1 MEKQEKSLFELKP
14 NLTAAIIPTLI
25 SGVVLGAILS
35 LFIGVFAGSWL
46 IGFLG
51 LVIITILSSFSRF
64 MNLRATKYVF
74 YKDRAEFF
82 EGFFSIVKRT
92 IRYQKITDSVM
103 TKGLVDKIFQTGTIR
118 LITPGTEFV
127 NDKATSSGIMLY
139 HINNPDEIY
148 SKIENLLK
156 K

>member
-46 IGFLG
+46 RGFLG

-92 IRYQKITDSVM
+92 IR
-103 TKGLVDKIFQTGTIR
+103 

-156 K
+156 KH